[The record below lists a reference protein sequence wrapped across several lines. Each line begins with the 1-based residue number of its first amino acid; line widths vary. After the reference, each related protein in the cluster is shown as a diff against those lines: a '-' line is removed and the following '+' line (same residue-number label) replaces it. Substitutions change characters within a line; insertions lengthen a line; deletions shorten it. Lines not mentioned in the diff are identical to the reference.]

1 MGRKAKY
8 TNTQYL
14 AAIENSGGNIS
25 LIAKRMQCTRVT
37 VERKLKAPGEVLDAY
52 EAETMRI
59 LDVAKTVILKN
70 IEINAKIQ
78 EEQNIVVDTTD
89 AKWWLAKK
97 DKEFRDSI
105 AVEGTLE
112 LSIPEGKAEAYLE
125 RLGQAI
131 AVALANRASD

>member
-25 LIAKRMQCTRVT
+25 LIAKRMQCTRRT
-37 VERKLKAPGEVLDAY
+37 IERKLKAPGEVLDAY
-52 EAETMRI
+52 EAETNRI

-70 IEINAKIQ
+70 IELNAKIQ
-78 EEQNIVVDTTD
+78 EEQQIVVDTTD
-89 AKWWLAKK
+89 AKWWLSKK
-97 DKEFRDSI
+97 DKEFKDSI
-105 AVEGTLE
+105 AVEGKLE

-131 AVALANRASD
+131 AVALTNRASD